1 MQFFTKSAVSQ
12 DALLDTTLRPLCFGI
27 EKEVTGA
34 IASAVG
40 AEKFKRYEHALY
52 IMAQCSRLVYCDTG
66 IMWAVIEKS
75 FGLSNDV
82 VNKVISAYDWKYRA
96 LRRSPI
102 TSQPGDGSGRPMESY
117 SLFPSKGGE
126 KYGTYI
132 STPDDVTCVFL
143 KAHKL
148 AANPNSI
155 FLPTDVICSFKGSST
170 MQNFKHDLMSQF
182 SAADLGK
189 LVQSIGITISGENN
203 LVTGAFVVP
212 LVKAWTALMAALEE
226 FAGGRLF
233 LTGHSLGG
241 SYASLFALILCEGK
255 STIPALAKVTSIHLV
270 TFGAA
275 CIVRDAARNLFNKHL
290 DSGYITLDRVVSQ
303 KVAARSAATQV
314 LLGGIAGPNDV
325 IPTIPAGF
333 SHPGYRPL
341 NNPMKNFKPE
351 AKGRPYSIENIR
363 TFYGAPSKNRYRE
376 PSSWPFSESIG
387 LGDRQEAAALKEI
400 VTNLTNVTDQPTEAD
415 PVAPVVKLPENHVE
429 SDPTT
434 PNIKVNSNSSD
445 PSPQAGGGKNKAI
458 YEADTLKRIPNF
470 ISVRGSSY
478 AYGFA
483 HAEYLGM
490 FFFGGFRLLG
500 MKNPASKNV
509 AMFDLCI
516 DGIKVHYVA
525 PVPVSKSIEALNTLA
540 KASDPQAGGTR
551 KRKKFSKKTRKAYK

>member
-1 MQFFTKSAVSQ
+1 MPFFTKSTVSQ
-12 DALLDTTLRPLCFGI
+12 DALLDTTLRPICFGI
-27 EKEVTGA
+27 DKQVTA
-34 IASAVG
+34 TIASAVG

-82 VNKVISAYDWKYRA
+82 VNKVVSAYDWKYRA
-96 LRRSPI
+96 LKSSPI
-102 TSQPGDGSGRPMESY
+102 TSQPGDSSGRPMESY

-132 STPDDVTCVFL
+132 STPDDMTCVFL

-203 LVTGAFVVP
+203 LVTGSFVVP
-212 LVKAWTALMAALEE
+212 LVKAWTALMTTLQE

-255 STIPALAKVTSIHLV
+255 NTIPALAKVTSIHLV

-275 CIVRDAARNLFNKHL
+275 CIVRDTARNLFNKHL

-303 KVAARSAATQV
+303 KVAARSAATQILV
-314 LLGGIAGPNDV
+314 GGIGGPNDV

-376 PSSWPFSESIG
+376 PSSWSFSESIG
-387 LGDRQEAAALKEI
+387 LGDRAESAALKEI
-400 VTNLTNVTDQPTEAD
+400 VTNLTNVTDQSTTESD
-415 PVAPVVKLPENHVE
+415 PVAPVVKLPKNIVE
-429 SDPTT
+429 SETT
-434 PNIKVNSNSSD
+434 NSS
-445 PSPQAGGGKNKAI
+445 QGGGGKNKAI

-490 FFFGGFRLLG
+490 FFFGGFRLPG
-500 MKNPASKNV
+500 MKNPASNNV
-509 AMFDLCI
+509 AVFDLCT
-516 DGIKVHYVA
+516 DGIKIHYVDS
-525 PVPVSKSIEALNTLA
+525 VHVSKNIEALNTLA
-540 KASDPQAGGTR
+540 KASEPQAGGTR
-551 KRKKFSKKTRKAYK
+551 KRRKFSKKTRKAYK